1 MIITLIGPDG
11 SGKTSVRQRVASL
24 LHDRYPDLAV
34 HEYERRFRL
43 LPTIGRLL
51 GRKPVP
57 VDPKRVVEHKVD
69 HKHPIRSLIT
79 VLYYTLEYF
88 AYKIVL
94 SAGLREENRTVRLF
108 SRYWHDYYFG
118 FEHTRLPLWL
128 LRVLEW
134 FVPQP
139 DLIIFLDRPAE
150 TIRKDKPELPIAE
163 IRRQQSAIANS
174 VFAKRPQFRRVRA
187 TGDLQSTAELVFDD
201 IRACIER
208 NRCEE
213 RALAAAD
220 QR

>member
-11 SGKTSVRQRVASL
+11 SGKTSVRQRVATL
-24 LHDRYPDLAV
+24 LQDRYPEFAV

-51 GRKPVP
+51 GRKPAP
-57 VDPKRVVEHKVD
+57 FNPKRVVEHKVD

-79 VLYYTLEYF
+79 VLYYTIEYF
-88 AYKIVL
+88 AYKVVL
-94 SAGLREENRTVRLF
+94 AASRSENRTIRLF

-118 FEHTRLPLWL
+118 FEHTRLPRGL

-139 DLIIFLDRPAE
+139 DLIIFLDRVPE
-150 TIRKDKPELPIAE
+150 SIRKDKPELPITE
-163 IRRQQSAIANS
+163 IRRQQSAIVNS
-174 VFAKRPQFRRVRA
+174 VFAKRSQFRRVCA
-187 TGDLQSTAELVFDD
+187 TNDLQSTAELVLND
-201 IRACIER
+201 IRSCIEH
-208 NRCEE
+208 NRC
-213 RALAAAD
+213 RKRKLASAD